1 MITRRS
7 IFVATVVLA
16 VILHGVLWLPLP
28 LIVQTVAALLLTGF
42 LPGVL
47 LVEWLIGQSEAP
59 PDPWERILYSMA
71 AGYGVMTL
79 VMLGLS
85 YLPGGV
91 LAWQVYAAVDLL
103 LLILCSFPRW
113 SVGMP
118 SGRSASLSV
127 ADVDPFDAE
136 RRHRIPT
143 QSVGTSKLTSLLI
156 LLLVAGCLRFT
167 NLGYAEFQG
176 DEGRA
181 VLRAAAV
188 MQGYEDALFLHRKGP
203 VEILLPTL
211 VYALT
216 GHLTEA
222 TARLPFAL
230 ANLAGVVAIFVLGWR
245 LFNSLAGWVAALF
258 LALDGYF
265 IGFARIV
272 QYQSVVILT
281 SVLVV
286 LILYRLLQNPAGLR
300 RYLVLAAFLLAT
312 GVLAHYEAALVVV
325 PGLYLLWQIWQRHKP
340 PQFVLALG
348 LALIVA
354 GITAATFYLP
364 YLLNPAFQN
373 TYAYLT
379 DERIGG
385 QFPYNNL
392 VDFFLRTTL
401 YDTTYAVLLLI
412 ALTTLAVL
420 RVYWRAFASPWRWL
434 LGGLTLIGLALTFVK
449 ADWLTIGGVDY
460 TFVFFL
466 TIFVLVWLPHPLRSS
481 ETEEDVSGAGAHT
494 IWLWFGALLVLSLF
508 FVGKPRT
515 HVYVFFMP
523 WVLIGGKVVADGWQI
538 FRARWGATRARIVGG
553 LAATALIALFGSY
566 AYWYFVYNQ
575 VEIYRTWTINHPAGF
590 WAAYDQPDDRSL
602 FGFPLRN
609 GWKTVGMLYADGLLK
624 GAYETNDV
632 DDWVTDW
639 YVHGVNRCL
648 RDHHYY
654 ILADSLERKSQA
666 RKLDLMKKLQP
677 DYHLFGT
684 ILVHDQPR
692 LQIYERGGTT
702 AKPQTFASEIYAPR
716 FDTALSGPQ
725 FAVGTPVIE
734 PMIAHPLQVR
744 LGDAIWLEG
753 YQIDRTTVLPGGTLN
768 LTLYWRATARIDEKQ
783 TVFNQVLGPDKR
795 IVGQLDGQP
804 GCEAMPTD
812 DWPVGELLTD
822 RYQISI
828 APDAA
833 AGEYKLVT
841 GMYNTKQGDRLVMMS
856 PTGSVA
862 DNAFVLTP
870 ITVQAK

>member
-1 MITRRS
+1 MIIRRS
-7 IFVATVVLA
+7 LLLVTVALA
-16 VILHGVLWLPLP
+16 VILHALLWLPLP
-28 LIVQTVAALLLTGF
+28 LIMQTIAALLLTGF
-42 LPGVL
+42 LPGTL
-47 LVEWLIGQSEAP
+47 LVEWLIGHGAAP
-59 PDPWERILYSMA
+59 PDLWERILYSSA

-79 VMLGLS
+79 VLLGLS

-91 LAWQVYAAVDLL
+91 VAWQVYLAVDLL
-103 LLILCSFPRW
+103 LVILLSFLRW
-113 SVGMP
+113 G
-118 SGRSASLSV
+118 
-127 ADVDPFDAE
+127 
-136 RRHRIPT
+136 
-143 QSVGTSKLTSLLI
+143 VGTSKCTSPPTPLSKVERGSIFLPSPPWRGVGGEVLGLLI
-156 LLLVAGCLRFT
+156 LLLVAGFLRFT

-188 MQGYEDALFLHRKGP
+188 IQGYEDALFLHRKGP

-245 LFNSLAGWVAALF
+245 LFNPLAGWVAALF

-272 QYQSVVILT
+272 QYQSIVILT

-286 LILYRLLQNPAGLR
+286 LILYRLVQNPAGLR
-300 RYLVLAAFLLAT
+300 RYLLLAAFLLAT

-325 PGLYLLWQIWQRHKP
+325 PGLYLLWQLWQRHKP

-348 LALIVA
+348 LALSVA
-354 GITAATFYLP
+354 GITAATFYVP

-392 VDFFLRTTL
+392 TDFFLRTTL

-412 ALTTLAVL
+412 TLTTLAIL
-420 RVYWRAFASPWRWL
+420 RLYWRAFAPPWRWL
-434 LGGLTLIGLALTFVK
+434 LGGLTLVGLVLTFVK
-449 ADWLTIGGVDY
+449 ADWLTIGGIDY

-466 TIFVLVWLPHPLRSS
+466 VLFAIAWWPHRPTLAA
-481 ETEEDVSGAGAHT
+481 ETGEYVSRAGEHT
-494 IWLWFGALLVLSLF
+494 LWLWFGALLVLSLF

-523 WVLIGGKVVADGWQI
+523 WVLISGMVVADMW
-538 FRARWGATRARIVGG
+538 RALRTHWGASQARIVGG

-575 VEIYRTWTINHPAGF
+575 VEIYRTWTVNHPAGF
-590 WAAYDQPDDRSL
+590 WTLYDQPDDRSL

-609 GWKTVGMLYADGLLK
+609 GWKTVGMLYSDGVLK

-648 RDHHYY
+648 RDHQYY
-654 ILADSLERKSQA
+654 ILADSLERKNQA
-666 RKLDLMKKLQP
+666 RKLDLMKKLEQE
-677 DYHLFGT
+677 YHLLGT

-692 LQIYERGGTT
+692 LQIYERGGTAT
-702 AKPQTFASEIYAPR
+702 QPQTFASEIYAPR
-716 FDTALSGPQ
+716 FDAALSGPQ
-725 FAVGTPVIE
+725 FALGTPVIE
-734 PMIAHPLQVR
+734 PAIAHPLQVR
-744 LGDAIWLEG
+744 LGDTIWLEG
-753 YQIDRTTVLPGGTLN
+753 YQIDRTVVAPGDVLN

-783 TVFNQVLGPDKR
+783 TVFNQVLGPDQR
-795 IVGQLDGQP
+795 IIGQLDGQP

-822 RYQISI
+822 RYQIPI

-841 GMYNTKQGDRLVMMS
+841 GMYNTKHGDRLVMTS
-856 PTGSVA
+856 PNGSVA
-862 DNAFVLTP
+862 DNAFDLTP
-870 ITVQAK
+870 ITVQAR